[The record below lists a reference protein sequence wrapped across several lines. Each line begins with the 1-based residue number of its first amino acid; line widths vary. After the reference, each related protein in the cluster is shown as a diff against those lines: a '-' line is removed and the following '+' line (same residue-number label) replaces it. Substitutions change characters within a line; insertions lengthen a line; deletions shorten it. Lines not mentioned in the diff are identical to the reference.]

1 MKILNSKLIGNK
13 IFLLSISSYS
23 NPHFLKHSLY
33 LHKPYQYNHSHQY
46 NFSGLFSSSI
56 AIFYKYKMLV
66 KLLKIQDFYDFT
78 LCINAMHS
86 TVLPFSHKR
95 FLTFFPSLYI
105 GKLNSIDFNISFESF
120 LGYI

>member
-86 TVLPFSHKR
+86 TCSLLSKPIFKSSSMIGSLKVIDFSHCP
-95 FLTFFPSLYI
+95 FGCFS
-105 GKLNSIDFNISFESF
+105 S
-120 LGYI
+120 